1 MTIELSKETESLIE
15 KALASGQFSSAEHV
29 VQYALHSTLSE
40 QDLQHDEAYNE
51 YLRGL
56 LAEAQAD
63 KEAGRVYTV
72 AHGELQAEIKR
83 RRKTR
88 QNSSEPFNG

>member
-29 VQYALHSTLSE
+29 VRYALHSTLSE
-40 QDLQHDEAYNE
+40 QMQHDETYNE

-63 KEAGRVYTV
+63 KEAGRVYTIP
-72 AHGELQAEIKR
+72 HGELHSEIR
-83 RRKTR
+83 RRREAQGATDDK
-88 QNSSEPFNG
+88 SSD